1 MKEVKVEWN
10 NEMSKKEQQKE
21 KSKTER
27 ENDIARGNEKEC
39 YNECKK

>member
-21 KSKTER
+21 KSK
-27 ENDIARGNEKEC
+27 KVQ
-39 YNECKK
+39 

>member
-1 MKEVKVEWN
+1 
-10 NEMSKKEQQKE
+10 MSKKEQQKE

-39 YNECKK
+39 YNERKRVNLYC